1 MKKTEPSQLEKQGQ
15 FDESVRRN
23 FRWNFTLNLLYGL
36 FGTTGWQLIMAP
48 IFVPTY
54 MKELGGSNTMVG
66 LLLFCGGFSRF
77 ITPPLMASLVGHE
90 PLMKRR
96 SVFVGSLM
104 RSQVLLMALGGFFL
118 SRWLNLAAFFVFFS
132 LFNLFLGMQ
141 HVVYNMVMSKIIP
154 VERRGRFIGLRN
166 FLGGMSASFV
176 GLVAGSLIETL
187 RFPHSYAATYLLAF
201 SLTCIGLVFFAFS
214 REVPSPVVSEKT
226 PLLQSLRSIP
236 ALVRGDRNFANYM
249 LCSAVGSFALMSNP
263 FVILY
268 VGDKLSLSGHELGGI
283 FFFFNMART
292 SVNLIF
298 GPIADRSGFRL
309 VFMLSVGIWAAAMVG
324 LVLAPVTY
332 ILAIVFFVAIGAGV
346 AGFRMSVNNMVF
358 EFGTTAERPM
368 RIAVVNSVS
377 ELSNAIGPLI
387 AGVMADAI
395 SYKSIF
401 IVSIVCTVCSLVMM
415 RTRVTE
421 PRNSDPRPLSS

>member
-1 MKKTEPSQLEKQGQ
+1 MEQDESGRLEKQGQ
-15 FDESVRRN
+15 FDQHIRRN
-23 FRWNFTLNLLYGL
+23 YRWNFTLNLLYGL

-54 MKELGGSNTMVG
+54 MKELGGSNTIVG

-77 ITPPLMASLVGHE
+77 ITPPLMASLVAHE
-90 PLMKRR
+90 PLMKKR

-104 RSQVLLMALGGFFL
+104 RSQVLFMALGGFFL
-118 SRWLNLAAFFVFFS
+118 SRWLNLATFFVFFS

-141 HVVYNMVMSKIIP
+141 HVVYNMVMSKVIP

-166 FLGGMSASFV
+166 FLGGMSASLV

-214 REVPSPVVSEKT
+214 REAPSPAVSEKI
-226 PLLQSLRSIP
+226 PVLQSLRSIP
-236 ALVRGDRNFANYM
+236 SLVRGDRNFANYM
-249 LCSAVGSFALMSNP
+249 LSSAIGSFALMSNP

-324 LVLAPVTY
+324 LVFAPVTY
-332 ILAIVFFVAIGAGV
+332 LLAIVFFVAIGAGV

-358 EFGTTAERPM
+358 EFGGTAERPM
-368 RIAVVNSVS
+368 RIAVVNSVV
-377 ELSNAIGPLI
+377 ELSNAVGPLV
-387 AGVMADAI
+387 AGIMADAI
-395 SYKSIF
+395 SYRSIF

-421 PRNSDPRPLSS
+421 PRNSDSQSLSS